1 MSNIFQSLGL
11 LVLRIS
17 IKRTFDR
24 NTNVVRISI
33 VATCFPLRGKYRK
46 QYVQANWIFRSVA
59 TLKSN
64 ETPFRAQ
71 RDEAYQRP
79 SNNAQ
84 YTVVLPPSALRA
96 APPMGSQDIPPL
108 LTKSRSLQIAIL
120 VSQSLSLLA
129 SHRNIL
135 ESSSSVIFPIQL
147 SPTETVMSARD
158 FFFWMI
164 SLIFSS
170 KVFLV
175 MKRWTRTLFFC
186 PMR

>member
-1 MSNIFQSLGL
+1 MYNVFQSLGL

-17 IKRTFDR
+17 IKRTFNR
-24 NTNVVRISI
+24 NINVVRISI
-33 VATCFPLRGKYRK
+33 VATCFPLRGKCRK

-59 TLKSN
+59 TLKSS

-71 RDEAYQRP
+71 RNGACQRP

-84 YTVVLPPSALRA
+84 YTVVLPHQPSGQLPRWGAK
-96 APPMGSQDIPPL
+96 
-108 LTKSRSLQIAIL
+108 TFCHF
-120 VSQSLSLLA
+120 SLSPEVNKSLYQSPSLSV

-158 FFFWMI
+158 LFFWMI

-175 MKRWTRTLFFC
+175 MKRWTRTLFFW